1 MLLLC
6 WPIQILSRQLPQ
18 HNMLK
23 SLKVKLRFVK
33 ATTVNYIMANSTKP
47 NQARFAYLGQMI
59 KQLNIKN
66 QVLSNSINYISTTV
80 EIQIKLN
87 TIQFGVL
94 SKIQMSHSIANQ
106 MKTLIKRRLNRI
118 HWMFQM
124 SWNIL
129 MPLKTSQLS
138 KICTKKV
145 KKIRKWWILFLPGW
159 NSSINSFFS
168 SSC

>member
-1 MLLLC
+1 
-6 WPIQILSRQLPQ
+6 
-18 HNMLK
+18 MLK

-118 HWMFQM
+118 H
-124 SWNIL
+124 
-129 MPLKTSQLS
+129 
-138 KICTKKV
+138 
-145 KKIRKWWILFLPGW
+145 
-159 NSSINSFFS
+159 
-168 SSC
+168 